1 VGDRRKRSKRER
13 EDRREE
19 LIDAAVAAIRR
30 DGAEVSMEEIAQEA
44 GITKPII
51 YANFGDKAGLADAI
65 AGRFAAELQSEFAT
79 VWSQTDDPRERV
91 VRSIDAWVGF
101 IERDPHI
108 YSFLSE
114 GSFGAGR
121 RLDER
126 RLVDELGRTVSRAL
140 GEALRASG
148 ADSGPAEPWAFGI
161 LGMIHVSTEWW
172 LERRTLSRA
181 DFVQFIT
188 DLLWRGLSGGGL
200 DTGRPDPPVEASA
213 EADAPV
219 SPGGVRRP
227 TAATPPPRRARRR

>member
-1 VGDRRKRSKRER
+1 M
-13 EDRREE
+13 ED
-19 LIDAAVAAIRR
+19 
-30 DGAEVSMEEIAQEA
+30 IAQEA

-79 VWSQTDDPRERV
+79 VWRQTDDPRDRV

-126 RLVDELGRTVSRAL
+126 QLVDELGRTVSRAL
-140 GEALRASG
+140 GEALRAVG

-188 DLLWRGLSGGGL
+188 DLLWQGLSGGGL
-200 DTGRPDPPVEASA
+200 DATPPTAATEDSPPAGGA
-213 EADAPV
+213 V
-219 SPGGVRRP
+219 SPGGARRP
-227 TAATPPPRRARRR
+227 AAAAQPPRRARRR

>member
-1 VGDRRKRSKRER
+1 
-13 EDRREE
+13 
-19 LIDAAVAAIRR
+19 
-30 DGAEVSMEEIAQEA
+30 MEEIAQEA

-79 VWSQTDDPRERV
+79 VWGQTDDPRERV

-108 YSFLSE
+108 DSFLSE

-200 DTGRPDPPVEASA
+200 DTGRPDPTAEATA

>member
-1 VGDRRKRSKRER
+1 MGERRKRSKREQ

-30 DGAEVSMEEIAQEA
+30 DGAEVSMEDIAQEA

-51 YANFGDKAGLADAI
+51 YSNFGDKAGLADAI
-65 AGRFAAELQSEFAT
+65 ATRFSAELQAEFAT
-79 VWSQTDDPRERV
+79 VWQQTDEPRERV

-114 GSFGAGR
+114 GTFGAGR

-126 RLVDELGRTVSRAL
+126 RLVDDLGRTVSRAL
-140 GEALRASG
+140 GEALRGAG

-172 LERRTLSRA
+172 LERRTLSRV

-188 DLLWRGLSGGGL
+188 DLLWQGLAGGGL
-200 DTGRPDPPVEASA
+200 DTGPGSGESGSGRSGAAAS
-213 EADAPV
+213 
-219 SPGGVRRP
+219 SGGARRP
-227 TAATPPPRRARRR
+227 AAATTPPRRARRR